1 MRARLV
7 KLVGF
12 IMAGV
17 GLLSPNLGAAQ
28 EKPDPIKWSVKAEP
42 PAGALKP
49 GDKFTVSL
57 TAKIENGWHLYSP
70 DQQPGGPIPTRI
82 VLPDDQP
89 FKLAAEIESPLP
101 RIELD
106 PNFNL
111 ETQFYEGEA
120 TFNLPVKIAA
130 DAQPGKQ
137 EVKVN
142 VSYQTCN
149 GEICLPPKRLKLA
162 AEVSIK

>member
-1 MRARLV
+1 MRARLIT
-7 KLVGF
+7 LVGF
-12 IMAGV
+12 IIAGI
-17 GLLSPNLGAAQ
+17 LLGPNFGAAQ
-28 EKPDPIKWSVKAEP
+28 EKQDPIKWSIKAEA
-42 PAGALKP
+42 PAGELKP
-49 GDKFTVSL
+49 GDKFTVLL

-82 VLPDDQP
+82 GLPEDQP
-89 FKLAAEIESPLP
+89 FKLAAEIETPLP

-120 TFNLPVKIAA
+120 TFTLPVKIAS

-162 AEVSIK
+162 AEIDVKK